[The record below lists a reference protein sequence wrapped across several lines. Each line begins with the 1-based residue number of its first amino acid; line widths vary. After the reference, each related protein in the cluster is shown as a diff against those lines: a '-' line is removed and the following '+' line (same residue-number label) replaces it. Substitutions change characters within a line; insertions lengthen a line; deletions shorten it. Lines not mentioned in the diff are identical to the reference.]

1 MQALN
6 AVLLLS
12 DAGAAQS
19 LVSLLSDSLG
29 SIHLAHDVGEV
40 RTDIAKQEASLDDVK
55 SLAGDFPEAH
65 IVCTHRC
72 ADEEMWTAALNAG
85 AEDVCRLSDT
95 TSIVRAAMNC
105 TQLSHSLAA

>member
-1 MQALN
+1 M
-6 AVLLLS
+6 
-12 DAGAAQS
+12 
-19 LVSLLSDSLG
+19 
-29 SIHLAHDVGEV
+29 E
-40 RTDIAKQEASLDDVK
+40 EASLDDVK